1 MVVALWHLSICL
13 YYQRILPTLIL
24 RTTELKTIIHLK
36 HKHFIKAKYSH
47 SNSAWLH
54 YKQLLNK
61 VKNSTK
67 TAYWNYVNNLFA
79 TEDNK
84 RSFWCFVRDQRKIKF
99 TLINPGHLEGVSF
112 PFFSFFIYAC
122 IFLPQIVLLVLSPVI
137 LFIFKC
143 GHNVCSCLIV

>member
-36 HKHFIKAKYSH
+36 HKHLIKAKYS
-47 SNSAWLH
+47 AWRH

-122 IFLPQIVLLVLSPVI
+122 IFLPQIVLSPVI
-137 LFIFKC
+137 LVLSLVIL
-143 GHNVCSCLIV
+143 HNVCSCLIV